1 MQPWS
6 DISVPAVNLPPVEFQ
21 VFDSKS
27 DKVKPLPSA
36 GIAKLYVC
44 GITPYD
50 ATHMGHAATY
60 VAFDTLNRF
69 WQAIGVEVQYA
80 QNITDIDDPLLERAK
95 LTGRAWEDIA
105 TEQIDLFKA
114 DMVALRV
121 LPPQNYVGV
130 VESMELIEQ
139 SAVRLQKLGVA
150 YAVEN
155 DLYFDM
161 THTDLL
167 GEICHLSQA
176 QMLEVFAQRGGDPQ
190 RPGKRHPFD
199 ALLWRGRSGDDPFW
213 PSTLGSG
220 RPGWH
225 VECSAIA
232 THYLG
237 SRITVQ
243 GGGSDL
249 KFPHHEMS
257 AAHAESLTGDKPF
270 AQTFMHAGMVSLDGE
285 KMSKSLGNLVFV
297 SKLRAQGIDPMEIRL
312 VLLSHHYRS
321 DWEWFDSALEVAQA
335 RLQTWRMAFASP
347 LGAKSPVTKMVN
359 ALSNDLDTPTAVEL
373 VDDWAKRTLS
383 GDTSEPTT
391 SVADAVNAMLGII

>member
-6 DISVPAVNLPPVEFQ
+6 DVNVPTLNLPPVGFQ

-27 DKVKPLPSA
+27 DKLKPLPSA

-121 LPPQNYVGV
+121 LPPQNYIGV

-139 SAVRLQKLGVA
+139 SAVRLQELGVA
-150 YAVEN
+150 YSVEN

-176 QMLEVFAQRGGDPQ
+176 QMIEIFAQRGGDPQ
-190 RPGKRHPFD
+190 RPGKRNPFD
-199 ALLWRGRSGDDPFW
+199 ALLWRGRSGDDPYW

-225 VECSAIA
+225 IECSAIS

-257 AAHAESLTGDKPF
+257 AAHAESLTGTKPF

-297 SKLRAQGIDPMEIRL
+297 SKLRAQGIDPIAIRL

-321 DWEWFDSALEVAQA
+321 DWEWFDSELEVAQE
-335 RLQTWRMAFASP
+335 RLQTWRRAFASP
-347 LGAKSPVTKMVN
+347 IGAPSPVTKMVT
-359 ALSNDLDTPTAVEL
+359 ALSSDLDTPTAIEL

-383 GDTSEPTT
+383 GNNSEPTN
-391 SVADAVNAMLGII
+391 SVADAVDAILGIV